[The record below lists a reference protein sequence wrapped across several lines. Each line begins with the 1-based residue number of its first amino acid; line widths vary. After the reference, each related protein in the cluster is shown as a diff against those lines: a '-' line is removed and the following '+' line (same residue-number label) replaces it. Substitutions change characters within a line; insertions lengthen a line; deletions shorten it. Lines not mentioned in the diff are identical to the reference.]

1 MQRDW
6 STNMNTIAIGTILI
20 LSLLLNGCESE
31 SDRIQKRIKR
41 TEKKERVFAGFM
53 VVLEGMQEDTR
64 VLKARSERIASA
76 NYMLARLEEVKEEAK
91 EVGYIKKWELL
102 KKAVLAYRAAAE
114 TNNQAYVNDAKRY
127 LEEFGA
133 EKLPE

>member
-20 LSLLLNGCESE
+20 LTLLLNGCESE

-114 TNNQAYVNDAKRY
+114 TNNQAYVNDTKRY

>member
-1 MQRDW
+1 
-6 STNMNTIAIGTILI
+6 MNTIAIGTILI
-20 LSLLLNGCESE
+20 LSLALNGCESE

-41 TEKKERVFAGFM
+41 TEKKERVIAGFM

-114 TNNQAYVNDAKRY
+114 TNNQAYVNDAVRFI
-127 LEEFGA
+127 EEFRA

>member
-1 MQRDW
+1 
-6 STNMNTIAIGTILI
+6 MNTIAIGTILI
-20 LSLLLNGCESE
+20 LSFLLNGCESE
-31 SDRIQKRIKR
+31 LDRIQKRIKR

-53 VVLEGMQEDTR
+53 VVLEGMQEDTK

-114 TNNQAYVNDAKRY
+114 TNNQAYVNDAMRY
-127 LEEFGA
+127 IEEFGA